1 MMAMAATP
9 TTTYNAIGDV
19 SPVLTSF
26 VPDVVVCFE
35 GVSGVLVGCIG
46 TGVSV
51 ALGVIVGVAVGAGVE
66 VGFGVGVAVG
76 ILCISPSFGYTSG
89 E

>member
-35 GVSGVLVGCIG
+35 GVSGVLPGCIG
-46 TGVSV
+46 TGVNV
-51 ALGVIVGVAVGAGVE
+51 TLGVIFGVAVEAGVE
-66 VGFGVGVAVG
+66 VGFGVGVVVG
-76 ILCISPSFGYTSG
+76 ILCISPSLGYTSG

>member
-1 MMAMAATP
+1 MAIAAAP
-9 TTTYNAIGDV
+9 TATYNAIGDV

-35 GVSGVLVGCIG
+35 GVSGVLAGCIG